1 MLLNTVII
9 NIMINGK
16 MLPLFLSCFY
26 FTIRTTLTED
36 YFLSESL
43 CSPYEELDN
52 VHSIPLIVASF
63 NAKRAESDLVPS
75 TTKKARTVKDTNDSP
90 IEKALELL
98 NAAQN
103 WILDIDLDFFSTANP
118 FCNAFSEV

>member
-1 MLLNTVII
+1 
-9 NIMINGK
+9 MINGK

-98 NAAQN
+98 NAAQH